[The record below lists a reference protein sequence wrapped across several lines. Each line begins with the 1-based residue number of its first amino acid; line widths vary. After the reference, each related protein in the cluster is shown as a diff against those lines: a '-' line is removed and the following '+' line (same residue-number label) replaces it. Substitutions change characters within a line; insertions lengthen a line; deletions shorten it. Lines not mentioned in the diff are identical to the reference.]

1 MVLGRYSQIGLQ
13 ACAQPTEAARWPWLL
28 VPVEASDETGARTN
42 VAPVDDGIAVEDEG
56 GRRALCERAQPGGRR
71 SLPDA
76 RLGCGLGR
84 VPGTRAPRAAAAQST
99 VAQAT
104 SKSRDRWG
112 VMQLDH
118 ERLDVYDLA
127 LEFLVLANG
136 IIEGLPRG
144 RSHLADQF
152 TRASLSIVLN
162 LAEGAGKHSKLDKR
176 RYYVTAR
183 GSATES
189 AALLDVF
196 QRLKLF
202 DEAGHRAAK
211 GMLVRL
217 VSMLIKLAQSC
228 EE

>member
-1 MVLGRYSQIGLQ
+1 
-13 ACAQPTEAARWPWLL
+13 
-28 VPVEASDETGARTN
+28 
-42 VAPVDDGIAVEDEG
+42 VA
-56 GRRALCERAQPGGRR
+56 RAQARARR
-71 SLPDA
+71 GQLP
-76 RLGCGLGR
+76 
-84 VPGTRAPRAAAAQST
+84 AQST

-104 SKSRDRWG
+104 SKSGDRWG
-112 VMQLDH
+112 GMQLDH

-189 AALLDVF
+189 AALVDVCF
-196 QRLKLF
+196 RLKLL
-202 DEAGHRAAK
+202 DDIGHKTTK
-211 GMLVRL
+211 GMLVRI

>member
-1 MVLGRYSQIGLQ
+1 
-13 ACAQPTEAARWPWLL
+13 
-28 VPVEASDETGARTN
+28 
-42 VAPVDDGIAVEDEG
+42 
-56 GRRALCERAQPGGRR
+56 
-71 SLPDA
+71 
-76 RLGCGLGR
+76 
-84 VPGTRAPRAAAAQST
+84 
-99 VAQAT
+99 
-104 SKSRDRWG
+104 
-112 VMQLDH
+112 MQLDH

-152 TRASLSIVLN
+152 TRASLCIVLN

-189 AALLDVF
+189 AALLDVCV
-196 QRLKLF
+196 RLKLL
-202 DEAGHRAAK
+202 DEGGHRTAK
-211 GMLVRL
+211 SMLVRI